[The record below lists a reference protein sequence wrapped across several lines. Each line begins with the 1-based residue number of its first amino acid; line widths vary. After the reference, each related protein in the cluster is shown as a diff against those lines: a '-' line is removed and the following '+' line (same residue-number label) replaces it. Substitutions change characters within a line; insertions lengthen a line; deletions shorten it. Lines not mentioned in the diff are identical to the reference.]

1 MKYNPQIINPEFTLY
16 NLSENNNE
24 SVFLNDVLIGLSQ
37 TQKSLPPKYFYDSI
51 GSDLF
56 EQICTTKEYYL
67 TKTETEILNQYA
79 DDIIS
84 AVNNITHL
92 VELGSGSSVKT
103 QILINSYL
111 NKHSN
116 LLYSPIDVS
125 DVLIQS
131 SNNLIKRFRELKIC
145 GVIGQYI
152 EALKFLNQIYSEA
165 KLILFL
171 GSSVGNFTFSEA
183 RDFLINIADLIDCND
198 YLLIGF
204 DLVKDTKIL
213 TDAYNDSKG
222 YTEKF
227 NLNILNRIN
236 NELKADFNI
245 ANFKHSAFYNSARS
259 RIEMHLVSDTEQI
272 VNISGREIKFL
283 KNETIHTENSYK
295 FTYNS
300 ISDLITLA
308 AMQLINIWYDKNNY
322 FALCLIKKSNP

>member
-1 MKYNPQIINPEFTLY
+1 MKYYPQIINPEFTLY
-16 NLSENNNE
+16 NLSDYTNE
-24 SVFLNDVLIGLSQ
+24 SAFLNDVLIGLSQ

-84 AVNNITHL
+84 AVNNITHI

-111 NKHSN
+111 NKNSN

-125 DVLIQS
+125 DVLIKS
-131 SNNLIKRFRELKIC
+131 SVNLLKHFRELKIC

-152 EALKFLNQIYSEA
+152 EALQLLNQIYSEP

-171 GSSVGNFTFSEA
+171 GSSIGNFTPSEA
-183 RDFLINIADLIDCND
+183 KDFLINIADLINSND

-204 DLVKDTKIL
+204 DLVKDSKIL
-213 TDAYNDSKG
+213 TNAYNDSKG

-236 NELKADFNI
+236 YELNADFNI
-245 ANFKHSAFYNSARS
+245 ANFKHSAFYNSASS
-259 RIEMHLVSDTEQI
+259 RIEMHLVSDTDQI
-272 VNISGREIKFL
+272 VNISGREFKFL

-300 ISDLITLA
+300 ISDLIASA
-308 AMQLINIWYDKNNY
+308 ALQMEKIWYDKNNY
-322 FALCLIKKSNP
+322 FALCLIKKSYP